1 MKYNFDEIIP
11 RRNTNSVKWDE
22 AAQDDIIPLWVAD
35 MDFRVLPQITEAL
48 RQRVDHGVFGYTH
61 VPDSYYESVI
71 RWFEDRHGLQ
81 GVKPS
86 DIIYT
91 SGVVPA
97 ISAIVRGLTL
107 PGDKVLVQTPVYN
120 CFFSSIRNQ
129 GCMVEENHLVYK
141 NNTYVVDWDDF
152 ERKCADSRV
161 RIFLLCNPH
170 NPAGRV
176 WKKEELQRMGEICQK
191 HDVFVISDEIHC
203 ELVMPGNEYT
213 PFASLSDD
221 FLKNSATCVAPTKA
235 FNIAGLQIANIIVK
249 DRNKRERIDR
259 AINIHE
265 VCAVNPF
272 GVIATEAAYTEEGA
286 EWLRQLNTY
295 LFANY
300 QFLCDFFSK
309 HFPSL
314 EVVKLEGTYL
324 VWVDCSSLGKSSTE
338 IVNNLYRHGVWMND
352 GVMYG
357 ENQRAFIR
365 INIACPRK
373 ILEEGLLRMEKAL
386 HG

>member
-129 GCMVEENHLVYK
+129 GCSVG
-141 NNTYVVDWDDF
+141 
-152 ERKCADSRV
+152 CASS
-161 RIFLLCNPH
+161 C
-170 NPAGRV
+170 
-176 WKKEELQRMGEICQK
+176 
-191 HDVFVISDEIHC
+191 FVILIIRQDACGRKKNCSAW
-203 ELVMPGNEYT
+203 GR
-213 PFASLSDD
+213 FA
-221 FLKNSATCVAPTKA
+221 KNT
-235 FNIAGLQIANIIVK
+235 
-249 DRNKRERIDR
+249 
-259 AINIHE
+259 
-265 VCAVNPF
+265 
-272 GVIATEAAYTEEGA
+272 
-286 EWLRQLNTY
+286 TY
-295 LFANY
+295 
-300 QFLCDFFSK
+300 S
-309 HFPSL
+309 
-314 EVVKLEGTYL
+314 
-324 VWVDCSSLGKSSTE
+324 SSLMRFT
-338 IVNNLYRHGVWMND
+338 VNW
-352 GVMYG
+352 
-357 ENQRAFIR
+357 
-365 INIACPRK
+365 
-373 ILEEGLLRMEKAL
+373 
-386 HG
+386 